1 MIKIAEWNA
10 VYRHMFDFAL
20 SRLEPEALSVHNE
33 SADDWLAAFRVFNDL
48 QDALFESSAVSYKTG
63 PKARRGIIKGLE
75 LTSEQLSDLFHAYM
89 SDSTCRVVRYF
100 LFSWWNHLRDFVPD
114 AALALGDPSGSLKPA
129 TAEEIDYAR
138 ANFGHVKELWNG
150 KEIEHSHE
158 FPDDSRVLQYR
169 DHRFIVDRDWGDAWT
184 KDKSGAVRHFRLDWD
199 WWYPI
204 DEYLDLED
212 GQ

>member
-10 VYRHMFDFAL
+10 IYRHMFDFAL
-20 SRLEPEALSVHNE
+20 SQLEPGALSAHNE

-48 QDALFESSAVSYKTG
+48 QDALFINSAVPYKTG
-63 PKARRGIIKGLE
+63 PRRGSVKGLE
-75 LTSEQLSDLFHAYM
+75 LTAKQLSDLFHAYM
-89 SDSTCRVVRYF
+89 DDAGCHVARYF

-114 AALALGDPSGSLKPA
+114 ATLVLDDPSGSFKPA
-129 TAEEIDYAR
+129 TAEEIAYAR

-169 DHRFIVDRDWGDAWT
+169 GCRFIVDCDWGDAWT
-184 KDKSGAVRHFRLDWD
+184 KDKNGAIRHFQLNWD

-204 DEYLDLED
+204 DLYLDIESA
-212 GQ
+212 